1 MQTAREQLQ
10 EQVKRVAAL
19 RQAEHDVSS
28 VVADKRSAFEAT
40 IADIAADANRLR
52 VEREAA
58 EGALKALTL
67 AHFEQTGEKKPVAGV
82 QVKEI
87 VALEYDKAV
96 AFEWAKERKMAVVP
110 ESLDVK
116 AFEKIAKATPLDFVT
131 EIVTPRAEIASK
143 LDAEVVV

>member
-1 MQTAREQLQ
+1 MQTALEQLQ
-10 EQVKRVAAL
+10 EQVRRVAELRRQEAMLGDAL
-19 RQAEHDVSS
+19 QE
-28 VVADKRSAFEAT
+28 KRLAFEAT
-40 IADIAADANRLR
+40 IVSELSAKRGCTAMLEQA
-52 VEREAA
+52 EA
-58 EGALKALTL
+58 ALKALTL
-67 AHFEQTGEKKPVAGV
+67 AHYEQTGEKKPVVGV

-87 VALEYDKAV
+87 TALDYDKAV

-143 LDAEVVV
+143 LEVEAVV

>member
-1 MQTAREQLQ
+1 MQTALEQLQ
-10 EQVKRVAAL
+10 EQVRRVAEL
-19 RQAEHDVSS
+19 RRQEAVLGDAVQE
-28 VVADKRSAFEAT
+28 KRLAFEAT
-40 IADIAADANRLR
+40 IVTELSAKRGATAMLEQA
-52 VEREAA
+52 EA
-58 EGALKALTL
+58 ALKALTL
-67 AHFEQTGEKKPVAGV
+67 AHYEQTGEKKPVTGV

-87 VALEYDKAV
+87 TGLDYDKAV

-143 LDAEVVV
+143 LDAEAVV